1 MSNKTNVCELSLIAV
16 NLVDDQFSH
25 HFCHDDKHLNNNNN
39 NNINNNLNNNS
50 ITELT
55 TNRLTTN
62 PSGDVLGFVTLSS
75 LSVKLNE
82 FRNLMSTQI
91 ELLPQQF
98 MFLSKEGFVF

>member
-1 MSNKTNVCELSLIAV
+1 MSNKINVCELSLIAV
-16 NLVDDQFSH
+16 NLVDDQFCH
-25 HFCHDDKHLNNNNN
+25 HFNNNNN
-39 NNINNNLNNNS
+39 NNINNNS
-50 ITELT
+50 ITELA
-55 TNRLTTN
+55 TNRMTTN

-75 LSVKLNE
+75 LSIKLNE

>member
-1 MSNKTNVCELSLIAV
+1 MSNKTNVCELNLIAV

-25 HFCHDDKHLNNNNN
+25 HFCHDDKHFN
-39 NNINNNLNNNS
+39 NNINNNNINS
-50 ITELT
+50 ITELA
-55 TNRLTTN
+55 TNRLTIN